1 MRRHG
6 ENETRCNYSAKKK
19 EKKRGSKYTSRHRTD
34 WHEAKQTLL
43 VIFTLKLQTIFN
55 DHQLIF
61 DRSNQT
67 KTVAVCLNLKRS
79 SNVKK
84 SLIKT
89 HTHWSFCLWIRTVIL
104 VQMCINLSIEITSCS
119 FFPPHFSL
127 SASVSMI
134 SVFFSD
140 DKWSNRMRACCLQM
154 FSTCVYIYISI

>member
-19 EKKRGSKYTSRHRTD
+19 EKKTPFEVQAYETCVEKKEKKRGSKYTSRHRTD
-34 WHEAKQTLL
+34 WHEVKQTLL

-89 HTHWSFCLWIRTVIL
+89 HTH
-104 VQMCINLSIEITSCS
+104 
-119 FFPPHFSL
+119 
-127 SASVSMI
+127 
-134 SVFFSD
+134 
-140 DKWSNRMRACCLQM
+140 
-154 FSTCVYIYISI
+154 